1 MKKIVSILIV
11 VTVIFLL
18 TVAAAWGM
26 TWYRENHV
34 FIEEDAYP
42 LNAKSLD
49 LREKDISLAYYN
61 ELKRQLPDCEIT
73 WMVPFQG
80 GRYDSA
86 GTDTVKVSAIR
97 QDEADFLGTY
107 LPGLRTLDAAG
118 SRDYDVLSQFRKDH
132 PDCRVI
138 YEIDLG
144 DCLADPDAAELEL
157 NPGEY
162 DYDTMMENLVWMERL
177 TSLTLRTPD
186 LTPEQL
192 DAVGEKYPALDFSF
206 TVDILGTEYD
216 RAATELDLSA
226 LESSGVSQ
234 AAEKL
239 SLFPDLTRVELMNG
253 VSSRLRKED
262 VKALMD
268 AAPGAAFHY
277 VFDFFGQAVSPETEE
292 VSLKNMN
299 IGDEGEAE
307 IRAALDLMTGC
318 KRLVLDNC
326 KLSNEVLAQ
335 IREDYRGRTKVVWR
349 VWFGKGSTLTDAE
362 LLRAVY
368 GLKDSNCHDLIY
380 CEDVVCMDIG
390 HNEYLND
397 CSFVSGM
404 VNLEYCIISGS
415 PIKDLTPFA
424 NCTKLKFLE
433 LAFCGYLNDA
443 SPLASCTS
451 LEMLNISNTKI
462 VDLSPLDGLPLT
474 NLIARMYPGGRS
486 RVSAAERTRFT
497 SAHPD
502 CWAGFDDE
510 SQPYGKGWRYDTDG
524 TTLLPAYAQIRDW
537 MRYLSK
543 SGVPNHVGWY
553 ID

>member
-1 MKKIVSILIV
+1 MKKIITILIV
-11 VTVIFLL
+11 VTAIFLL
-18 TVAAAWGM
+18 TVAGAWGL

-42 LNAKSLD
+42 LNAESLD
-49 LREKDISLAYYN
+49 LREKDISLAYYH

-86 GTDTVKVSAIR
+86 ATDTVKVSEIS
-97 QDEADFLGTY
+97 QEEADFLGTY
-107 LPGLRTLDAAG
+107 LPGLRTLDAEG
-118 SRDYDVLSQFRKDH
+118 CRDYEVLSRFRKDH
-132 PDCRVI
+132 PDCQVI

-144 DCLADPDAAELEL
+144 GRLADPDAAELEL

-162 DYDTMMENLVWMERL
+162 DYDTMMENLLWMERL

-186 LTPEQL
+186 LTQEQL
-192 DAVGEKYPALDFSF
+192 DGVSEQYPALDFTF

-216 RAATELDLSA
+216 RTVTELNLSA
-226 LESSGVSQ
+226 LDSGGVSQ
-234 AAEKL
+234 VAEKL
-239 SLFPDLTRVELMNG
+239 TFLPDLTRVELMDG
-253 VSSRLRKED
+253 DSSRLSKED

-277 VFDFFGQAVSPETEE
+277 AFDFFGQTVSPETEE
-292 VSLKNMN
+292 VSLKNVN
-299 IGDEGEAE
+299 IGDQGEAE
-307 IRAALDLMTGC
+307 LRAALDLMTGC
-318 KRLVLDNC
+318 QRLVLDNC

-335 IREDYRGRTKVVWR
+335 LREDYRGRTKVVWR

-368 GLKDSNCHDLIY
+368 HLKDSNCHDLVY

-443 SPLASCTS
+443 SPLSSCTS

-462 VDLSPLDGLPLT
+462 VDLSPLDELPLT
-474 NLIARMYPGGRS
+474 NLIAECTP
-486 RVSAAERTRFT
+486 AAG
-497 SAHPD
+497 
-502 CWAGFDDE
+502 AG
-510 SQPYGKGWRYDTDG
+510 
-524 TTLLPAYAQIRDW
+524 
-537 MRYLSK
+537 
-543 SGVPNHVGWY
+543 
-553 ID
+553 